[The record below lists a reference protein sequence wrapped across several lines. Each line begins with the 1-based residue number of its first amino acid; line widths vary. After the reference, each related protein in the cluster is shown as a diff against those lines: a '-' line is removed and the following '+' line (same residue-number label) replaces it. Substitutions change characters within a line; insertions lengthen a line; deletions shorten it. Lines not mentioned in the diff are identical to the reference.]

1 MTMTQSDYLKK
12 HPETPEKCEPRHRP
26 PLLLRHSKH
35 KTTNIWCPFHYASFL
50 ELETQLR
57 RDFHIN
63 FLSECFPGKTPQATN
78 LTVIA
83 IYLFS
88 RLNMQKHTRTRTHSH
103 FLVTRCFGGSDIW
116 QAIKLKT
123 TCTCVESYCKLQT
136 LQCERLDGTTGIPI
150 KCSTKV
156 KFCTASCVSQLIC

>member
-1 MTMTQSDYLKK
+1 M
-12 HPETPEKCEPRHRP
+12 EKTLDLISAFRDTRKMSPVNPGVLC
-26 PLLLRHSKH
+26 LLRHSKH

-78 LTVIA
+78 LAVIA

-88 RLNMQKHTRTRTHSH
+88 RLNMQKHT
-103 FLVTRCFGGSDIW
+103 L
-116 QAIKLKT
+116 
-123 TCTCVESYCKLQT
+123 
-136 LQCERLDGTTGIPI
+136 TGAFSFP
-150 KCSTKV
+150 SNQM
-156 KFCTASCVSQLIC
+156 FR